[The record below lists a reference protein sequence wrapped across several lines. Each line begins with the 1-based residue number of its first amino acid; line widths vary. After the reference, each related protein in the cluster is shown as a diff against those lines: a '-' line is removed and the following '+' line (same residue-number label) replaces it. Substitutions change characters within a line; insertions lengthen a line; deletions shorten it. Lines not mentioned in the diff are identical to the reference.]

1 MADNTPFSVRME
13 QEDKEKLLKLIQ
25 DSGKSN
31 KEFMTSLI
39 NIYDLNKAK
48 IEMPEIAQDIEG
60 LEALTK
66 QISDYYVNMGK
77 RIEAIRKSKDI
88 EFAKETEIY
97 KDKIETLKDENN
109 NINEKFISLQEVYN
123 NINSDYDKLNK
134 QLSQL
139 QESLNDKNLLVEEY
153 KSKNDTLTGLLSEYK
168 QYKIEIEK
176 YKKSLEASQKQN
188 TNLANEI
195 KENNKIIENL
205 KKDLNSK
212 VVELG
217 NKYKSNIEALKDKA
231 DIEKSKEIL
240 ILQKQHQ
247 EEIQKINLKNN
258 KTIEEYQAKYK
269 QLLEELEKNKKT
281 NLKTT
286 AHKVPNQTKK

>member
-109 NINEKFISLQEVYN
+109 NINEKFTNIQEVYN
-123 NINSDYDKLNK
+123 NISSDYDKLNK
-134 QLSQL
+134 QLLQL

-153 KSKNDTLTGLLSEYK
+153 KSKNDTLTDLLSEYK
-168 QYKIEIEK
+168 QYKMEIEE

-188 TNLANEI
+188 TNLANEL

-217 NKYKSNIEALKDKA
+217 NKYKSNIEALKDRA

-240 ILQKQHQ
+240 VLQKQHQ

-258 KTIEEYQAKYK
+258 KTIEEYQSKYK

-281 NLKTT
+281 T
-286 AHKVPNQTKK
+286 AHKVPSQTKK